1 MDEIMMFFK
10 LNIGIT
16 SDAKK
21 PLFEARIRA
30 AIQELAR
37 KGIKISEI
45 DVDDQMLVADLAA
58 WMHEKRNS
66 GEPIPMHIKERISD
80 RKVKARCNTDA

>member
-1 MDEIMMFFK
+1 MNEILTLFK

-21 PLFEARIRA
+21 QLFEARITA

-37 KGIKISEI
+37 KGISINEN
-45 DVDDQMLVADLAA
+45 DADDQMLVADLAA
-58 WMHEKRNS
+58 WIHEKRNS
-66 GEPIPMHIKERISD
+66 NEPIPMHIKERISD
-80 RKVKARCNTDA
+80 RKVKARCTTDA